1 MDGKYSIDIAG
12 INLTFTSD
20 ESEAH
25 INDIAKTLDT
35 RIREMTK
42 GNRCNLIDA
51 SLLCSMD
58 YCSEMIHAQKKIKNL
73 EAQISLYV
81 ANVARLKAEIE
92 ELKTKNG
99 DNTDANA

>member
-12 INLTFTSD
+12 MNLTFTSD
-20 ESEAH
+20 ESEEH
-25 INDIAKTLDT
+25 INNIAKTLDA

-42 GNRCNLIDA
+42 ASRCNLIDA

-92 ELKTKNG
+92 ALKAKTGENP
-99 DNTDANA
+99 DAHA

>member
-12 INLTFTSD
+12 VNLTFISD
-20 ESEAH
+20 ESKEH
-25 INDIAKTLDT
+25 IDYIQQTLDA

-42 GNRCNLIDA
+42 VSRCNMIDA
-51 SLLCSMD
+51 SLLCAVD

-73 EAQISLYV
+73 EAQISLYM

-92 ELKTKNG
+92 ALKAGNVQPDEK
-99 DNTDANA
+99 A